1 MKTKQQQKQ
10 QNTIYN
16 GRNGQINLDDHNNNE
31 DDDYDVKNY
40 DGEITVL
47 TTKIITIIMGRI
59 INVNH
64 NNYDRVNTI
73 HNNNNIYDGSDN
85 VDKYGN
91 TNNGE

>member
-47 TTKIITIIMGRI
+47 TT
-59 INVNH
+59 NDH
-64 NNYDRVNTI
+64 
-73 HNNNNIYDGSDN
+73 DN
-85 VDKYGN
+85 
-91 TNNGE
+91 NNGEDN

>member
-1 MKTKQQQKQ
+1 MA
-10 QNTIYN
+10 
-16 GRNGQINLDDHNNNE
+16 
-31 DDDYDVKNY
+31 
-40 DGEITVL
+40 
-47 TTKIITIIMGRI
+47 IIMGRI

-64 NNYDRVNTI
+64 NNNDRVNTM

>member
-1 MKTKQQQKQ
+1 MIIIEKMKTKQHQKQ

-40 DGEITVL
+40 DREIM
-47 TTKIITIIMGRI
+47 IMTIIMGRI

-64 NNYDRVNTI
+64 NNNDRVNTM
-73 HNNNNIYDGSDN
+73 HNNNIYDGSDN